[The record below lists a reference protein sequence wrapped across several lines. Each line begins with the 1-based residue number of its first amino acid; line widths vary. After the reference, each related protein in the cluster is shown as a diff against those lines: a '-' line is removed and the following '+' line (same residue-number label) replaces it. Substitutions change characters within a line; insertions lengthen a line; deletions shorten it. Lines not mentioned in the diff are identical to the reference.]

1 MLQPQHRVSRSRHRF
16 YGHLLL
22 ATLAVLVCLALPG
35 RWARLSYV
43 GYLVMIVLLCGEL
56 GRTSAT
62 LPDWLYRG
70 LGFGCIAAQV
80 LWLFTPPEHRL
91 SGLPL
96 LLAYT
101 GFTGWSLVR
110 LVGSLAL
117 ERQVGVRVV
126 AGALAGYLMLGLNG
140 GLVLCVLET
149 LQPGSFRGSLE
160 PTLLVLPPADPAVTG
175 SPTWTIDFISINYFA
190 FVSLTTVGY
199 GDIVPVKPTAKI
211 ASILLSVAG
220 PLYIAAVLGVLI
232 SRLTI
237 QREVEHH
244 QELEEQGQGGS
255 GPGDRS

>member
-1 MLQPQHRVSRSRHRF
+1 MARPRPLARHRF

-22 ATLAVLVCLALPG
+22 ATLAVLVCFALPG

-43 GYLVMIVLLCGEL
+43 GYLVMIALLCGGL
-56 GRTSAT
+56 GGPSAT

-70 LGFGCIAAQV
+70 LGFGCIVAQL
-80 LWLFTPPEHRL
+80 LWLFTPPEYRL
-91 SGLPL
+91 SGMPL

-101 GFTGWSLVR
+101 AFTGWSLVR
-110 LVGSLAL
+110 LVGVLAL

-140 GLVLCVLET
+140 GLLLCVLET
-149 LQPGSFRGSLE
+149 LQPGSFGGSLE
-160 PTLLVLPPADPAVTG
+160 PTLLLLPQAG
-175 SPTWTIDFISINYFA
+175 SAASGPPTWTIDFISINYFA

-199 GDIVPVKPTAKI
+199 GDIVPVTPTAKI

-220 PLYIAAVLGVLI
+220 PLYIAAVLGVLV

-237 QREVEHH
+237 QREEEHRR
-244 QELEEQGQGGS
+244 EVGEQREGES
-255 GPGDRS
+255 GRLGRS

>member
-1 MLQPQHRVSRSRHRF
+1 MARPRPLSRHRF

-22 ATLAVLVCLALPG
+22 ATLAVLVCFALPG

-43 GYLVMIVLLCGEL
+43 GYFVVIVLLCRAL
-56 GRTSAT
+56 DRTSPT

-70 LGFGCIAAQV
+70 LGFACIAGQG
-80 LWLFTPPEHRL
+80 LWLFTPTEHRL

-101 GFTGWSLVR
+101 AFTGWSLVR
-110 LVGSLAL
+110 LVGFLAL

-149 LQPGSFRGSLE
+149 LVPGSFRGSLDL
-160 PTLLVLPPADPAVTG
+160 TLPVLSPVAPVLSR
-175 SPTWTIDFISINYFA
+175 SPTWTVDFISINYFA

-199 GDIVPVKPTAKI
+199 GDIVPVTPTAKI

-237 QREVEHH
+237 QRGEEGERDG
-244 QELEEQGQGGS
+244 QELRQGES
-255 GPGDRS
+255 GPPDRS